1 MPRAADV
8 TITDPRIL
16 KALAHPARQ
25 TLIALL
31 DAGEVFTATEV
42 AERVGLS
49 PSAVSHHLRQLEKF
63 GLAVRAP
70 AARDGRER
78 PWRAASGALN
88 LLPARADPIGRRA
101 VEQIIGRQLELLIRR
116 IENAEAFSTTGPV
129 TGLGRTDLWLT
140 PQELSELQ
148 HGLRALL
155 DRTSGRSSRRHPEGA
170 AYHVFLYSLLR
181 DHSGVSA
188 PEAGE
193 PSSGDEQL
201 GDLHGVESGTLAQV
215 VVADEEHQAPPTVD
229 R

>member
-1 MPRAADV
+1 MGASQWARGASWPRWAVASSRAMSNGERRGDGTAEDV
-8 TITDPRIL
+8 
-16 KALAHPARQ
+16 AEGAH
-25 TLIALL
+25 
-31 DAGEVFTATEV
+31 TAEEV

-88 LLPARADPIGRRA
+88 LLPGGADPIGRRA

-193 PSSGDEQL
+193 P
-201 GDLHGVESGTLAQV
+201 
-215 VVADEEHQAPPTVD
+215 
-229 R
+229 